1 MTINVPSPRSI
12 QPTTATSRPIGRRL
26 AQPALTA
33 LLCLSAAAMAAETVP
48 GTVVPSTGTT
58 QGSKAAQPRSP
69 APPSTAG
76 SLSGPDKDNRCPA
89 LRKRYAQSQSCFS
102 RFRLKNGGLK
112 PGAYRKC
119 KEIPNPSLQCGSAVV
134 G

>member
-1 MTINVPSPRSI
+1 MNIPSPRSI
-12 QPTTATSRPIGRRL
+12 RPTTVTSRSIGRRL

-58 QGSKAAQPRSP
+58 QGSKATQPPSP

-76 SLSGPDKDNRCPA
+76 SLSGPDKDNRCPE

-119 KEIPNPSLQCGSAVV
+119 KEVPNPALQCGSAVV